1 MIKKLS
7 NKNGK
12 DLNETPKSRFREKDY
27 KLLPL
32 PIGSERRRRKKKAS
46 HGLISGAVGID
57 PGVNRQSRMEPH

>member
-12 DLNETPKSRFREKDY
+12 DLNETPKSRFREEDY

-32 PIGSERRRRKKKAS
+32 PIGSERRRRRK
-46 HGLISGAVGID
+46 
-57 PGVNRQSRMEPH
+57 EPLTVSLRCGRD